1 MNNEKIV
8 PLILCGGKGS
18 RLWPLSRSSFPKQ
31 FLSFGENKDKT
42 LLQNTLERISKL
54 KNIDDPIFICNEEN
68 RFIVAEQIRE
78 INIKPKAI
86 ILEPLGR
93 GTAPAITIGALEV
106 LKNYTNPYLLVLSSD
121 HEVICNEKFIK
132 SIEAGLIY
140 ALKGK
145 LVTFGV
151 VPNTP
156 STAYGYIE
164 SQEDLSEELY
174 KGSRICSFIEKPDFD
189 KAKIL
194 FTNKRFSWNSG
205 IFLFKTN
212 SFIKEI
218 NNFEPALFED
228 CKEAI
233 KDNKVD
239 LDFLRI
245 NKEIFLKC
253 KNISIDVAV
262 MEKTKNGIVVPLNAG
277 WRDLGSWSEV
287 WESSEK
293 DQNGN
298 SINGNIILKNCSNSF
313 IHSETRLVAG
323 IGLKD
328 LVIVET
334 SDAILVLNKIY
345 SQKVKELVEELN
357 KKNQPEGLEHKK
369 IFRPW
374 GSYTTLVEDLNW
386 KVKKIVVNP
395 YQSLSLQ
402 MHEYRTEHWIVLK
415 GKAQVEINGKTSYL
429 IENQSTYIPLK
440 SKHRIFNNESNALVL
455 IEVQCGKS
463 VEESDIIRFEDKYG
477 RLNI

>member
-1 MNNEKIV
+1 MNNKKIV
-8 PLILCGGKGS
+8 PLILCGGKGN
-18 RLWPLSRSSFPKQ
+18 RLWPLSRPSYPKQ
-31 FLSFGENKDKT
+31 FLSLGKNKDKT

-54 KNIDDPIFICNEEN
+54 ENIDSPILICNEEN
-68 RFIVAEQIRE
+68 RFLVAEQIRE

-86 ILEPLGR
+86 ILEPFGR
-93 GTAPAITIGALEV
+93 GTAPAITIGALH
-106 LKNYTNPYLLVLSSD
+106 LQKNQANPYLLVLSSD
-121 HEVICNEKFIK
+121 HEVSCNEKFIK
-132 SIEAGLIY
+132 SIESGLIY
-140 ALKGK
+140 ASKGK

-151 VPNTP
+151 VPNEP

-164 SQEDLSEELY
+164 SKEPLSDKLY
-174 KGSRICSFIEKPDFD
+174 RGSSICRFIEKPDYD
-189 KAKIL
+189 KAKNFL
-194 FTNKRFSWNSG
+194 DNARFSWNSG

-212 SFIKEI
+212 SFINEI
-218 NNFEPALFED
+218 NTFEPKLFEN
-228 CKEAI
+228 CKESI
-233 KDNKVD
+233 NESKID

-245 NKEIFLKC
+245 NKRIFLKC
-253 KNISIDVAV
+253 KNISVDVAI
-262 MEKTKNGIVVPLNAG
+262 MEKTKKGIVVPLNAG

-293 DQNGN
+293 DPDGN
-298 SINGNIILKNCSNSF
+298 STNGKIILKNCSNNF
-313 IHSETRLVAG
+313 IHSESRLVAG

-334 SDAILVLNKIY
+334 SDALLVLNKIY

-440 SKHRIFNNESNALVL
+440 SKHRISNNESNSLVL